1 MNERVN
7 VFFKISRFWLIA
19 GVILFVWAIG
29 ATGIAVYFGR
39 SYKSLQSS
47 IATAGKGELLTA
59 TIERQRD
66 TITTI
71 QGDLGAAAGHIRDA
85 DRDARATDDAI
96 RRAYEL
102 AKSSDDRFIEFGN
115 SMDGVGGTIQTI
127 IARQQRID
135 ELIRASQA
143 DNRAIKVE
151 LGMCLGEDN

>member
-1 MNERVN
+1 VR
-7 VFFKISRFWLIA
+7 KKLIFIITGA
-19 GVILFVWAIG
+19 VLLVWAVG
-29 ATGIAVYFGR
+29 ATVFGVHFHGKYR
-39 SYKSLQSS
+39 ALQSV
-47 IATAGKGELLTA
+47 IADAGGSELAELA
-59 TIERQRD
+59 GQQRGH
-66 TITTI
+66 II
-71 QGDLGAAAGHIRDA
+71 ALQGDLDAAAGHIRDA
-85 DRDARATDDAI
+85 DRDARAADDAV

-115 SMDGVGGTIQTI
+115 SMDGAGGTIQNV